1 MLEGSKRRNALA
13 YFARVTFMKMRKRF
27 TALIFGQHEKKP
39 FAEMAT
45 SIFHTLLIFTTLNFL
60 PNLRAGPIS

>member
-1 MLEGSKRRNALA
+1 MKGSKRRNALA

-27 TALIFGQHEKKP
+27 SALTFGHHEKKP

-45 SIFHTLLIFTTLNFL
+45 SIFQTLLTFTTLNFL
-60 PNLRAGPIS
+60 PNLRAGPIR